1 MKTDMLSNLSPVS
14 GTLLIVVVF
23 ALAVG
28 AFAAPIA
35 WGSTAGPDGSVMV
48 VSVDTTLTEATA
60 DEIKADLR
68 EARADPEIG
77 AVVLQLNSPGGT
89 VPASEGLFF
98 AVERTAEEMPV
109 MANVQSMAASG
120 GYYMVAPA
128 DEIFVKPGSMVGSIG
143 VRATFIDAGQTQ
155 NEIITGPDKNSGYTE
170 AELRQQ
176 IESMQQSFITSVT
189 THRSDELTI
198 SESELANAK
207 VYAGAESVNNG
218 LADSIGDSEVA
229 ISAAADQAGYRS
241 YEIENRSHSPA
252 GLGGILLESET
263 DDSTV
268 TVETP
273 TFLAL
278 YGTIDVPT
286 ADNTS
291 SVNETATADGGEADA

>member
-1 MKTDMLSNLSPVS
+1 MNTDTLSNLSPVS

-35 WGSTAGPDGSVMV
+35 WGATAGPDGSVMV

-189 THRSDELTI
+189 THRSDALTI

-207 VYAGAESVNNG
+207 VYAGTESVNNG

-229 ISAAADQAGYRS
+229 ISAAADQAGYSS

-252 GLGGILLESET
+252 GLDGIILGADASEDPT
-263 DDSTV
+263 ATV
-268 TVETP
+268 QTP

-286 ADNTS
+286 TDDTAA
-291 SVNETATADGGEADA
+291 VNETATDGGETDA